1 MEESKKLKET
11 LDNSN
16 EELHIS
22 DVMVELSEY
31 ELNFCSKCFQMTNH
45 LNGKCQKCKGN

>member
-1 MEESKKLKET
+1 MEEDKELEET

-22 DVMVELSEY
+22 DVRDMFCFNCMKWIGDKDKCPECGNTELGWDNTY
-31 ELNFCSKCFQMTNH
+31 
-45 LNGKCQKCKGN
+45 

>member
-22 DVMVELSEY
+22 DVMVELPEY
-31 ELNFCSKCFQMTNH
+31 ELNFCSKCIQMANH